1 MVCVLVTAEHLA
13 ACRGD
18 FGAGGRTAH
27 VPPAAGR
34 TLGKMNLGSAEG
46 RNWDWNLWSREDRF
60 CDYQRRQGVFKSP
73 AIVKPYALD
82 QSLSGKNWVLQLNGP
97 LPRRRKRL

>member
-34 TLGKMNLGSAEG
+34 TLGKMNLGSAVGSLGLE
-46 RNWDWNLWSREDRF
+46 SVV
-60 CDYQRRQGVFKSP
+60 QRRPVLRLP
-73 AIVKPYALD
+73 ASSGCLQEPCYSEAMCPRPELKREELGSAVKWA
-82 QSLSGKNWVLQLNGP
+82 SSEA
-97 LPRRRKRL
+97 